1 MSTGSRFKITITIK
15 NVTGEQ
21 TWIATDRPEK
31 FHKIAAKV
39 RGPEW
44 IHWIPEAPPIAGDL
58 QRAYASRSLRGRSLN
73 GGAEVS
79 QHIDLAGLYDLT
91 KPGKYRVTFSCELP
105 IKFGDA
111 TCVKLVS
118 NEITFT
124 VLPKQP

>member
-1 MSTGSRFKITITIK
+1 MSPPCWEGSLTGADVQRRYLWKSFRGKPNTIPGHVENCSASARNPVRLPPGIMFGISPECCSASSR
-15 NVTGEQ
+15 NRVRL
-21 TWIATDRPEK
+21 RPES
-31 FHKIAAKV
+31 A
-39 RGPEW
+39 
-44 IHWIPEAPPIAGDL
+44 
-58 QRAYASRSLRGRSLN
+58 
-73 GGAEVS
+73 VS

>member
-1 MSTGSRFKITITIK
+1 LPGIYSG
-15 NVTGEQ
+15 V
-21 TWIATDRPEK
+21 
-31 FHKIAAKV
+31 
-39 RGPEW
+39 
-44 IHWIPEAPPIAGDL
+44 
-58 QRAYASRSLRGRSLN
+58 YASRSLRGRSLN

-79 QHIDLAGLYDLT
+79 QHIDLAGLYGLT